1 MAFYVNHQYYISFYL
16 TKCLPKPPA
25 LVERRNTLT
34 SESLLNLSI
43 FAWRSTKSMD
53 PSNRENLSFLF
64 KYYALV
70 KSKQEHDFPKVLLTL
85 LTIEEGKAIL
95 TRLCNLASTLRTDNY
110 RVSHI
115 KVSNRLLS
123 SITRRS
129 LKVQSYLQPEI

>member
-1 MAFYVNHQYYISFYL
+1 
-16 TKCLPKPPA
+16 
-25 LVERRNTLT
+25 
-34 SESLLNLSI
+34 
-43 FAWRSTKSMD
+43 MD

-115 KVSNRLLS
+115 GIKQVTFFDHKKIVESTVLLT
-123 SITRRS
+123 TRNM
-129 LKVQSYLQPEI
+129 K